1 MPKKKKGLGI
11 AKPALQMTGG
21 AVILG
26 VGSSVAT
33 GTGTVGT
40 AAAGGLTT
48 MASFMPAM
56 GAAVGGGLVLNQ
68 VKKLEKVN
76 KRRRK

>member
-1 MPKKKKGLGI
+1 MAKKKGLGI
-11 AKPALQMTGG
+11 AKPALQITGG

-33 GTGTVGT
+33 GVGGS
-40 AAAGGLTT
+40 AVGLTT

-56 GAAVGGGLVLNQ
+56 GAAVGGGIVLEQ
-68 VKKLEKVN
+68 TRKLQPK
-76 KRRRK
+76 KRRRR